1 MLDRSCRASR
11 KVCLESTLE
20 YHFFF
25 FSLMIITILQLE
37 LKVGA
42 QVMLLKNMDVKAG
55 LVNGA
60 RGVVRRW
67 ASGLRVQHVLCTAL
81 TLSSSHALFHPQ
93 VHQAGPSG
101 D

>member
-20 YHFFF
+20 YFFF
-25 FSLMIITILQLE
+25 FIDDHHHPQLE

-67 ASGLRVQHVLCTAL
+67 ASGLRVQHVLCIAL
-81 TLSSSHALFHPQ
+81 TLPSSHALFHPQ